1 VRTALLSAVALT
13 LLLSVSAGCGG
24 PDREKQLL
32 QAERMARAEVA
43 GSLKDDVD
51 DGDGAY
57 KVHTI
62 KCTHEGDGQ
71 FSCMTTAN
79 RSYDKDNVTE
89 AKLVPVTVT
98 CDETRCSARIG

>member
-1 VRTALLSAVALT
+1 VRTAPLSAAALT
-13 LLLSVSAGCGG
+13 LLLCAACGG
-24 PDREKQLL
+24 QDREKQLL
-32 QAERMARAEVA
+32 QAEQVARAELA
-43 GSLKDDVD
+43 DSLKDDVD
-51 DGDGAY
+51 DGHGPY
-57 KVHTI
+57 KVSSVQ
-62 KCTHEGDGQ
+62 CTREGDGQ